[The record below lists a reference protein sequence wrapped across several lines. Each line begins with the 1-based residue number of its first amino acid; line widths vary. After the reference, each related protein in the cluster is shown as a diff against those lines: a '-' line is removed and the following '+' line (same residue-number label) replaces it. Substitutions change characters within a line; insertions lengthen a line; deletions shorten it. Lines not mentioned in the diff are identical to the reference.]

1 VPGPDHSPLP
11 LVAVLLGPEES
22 LSPAQVAGAA
32 DGVARLLFVLDSGD
46 TSDSAAVLHTVA
58 EALAPTVVVDFGDP
72 AACLAAVDG
81 VAAVTTFTDRLCG
94 VTARLRAGVTGTSG
108 PLPPW
113 GHKDVQRRLLRDA
126 GVSRVRS
133 ARVDGPGELR
143 EFADSAGLPIVVKPV
158 GGAASQDTWLLSG
171 EPDLHEFLRR
181 ADGGPPGQDMF
192 AEQFIV
198 GEPAPAPH
206 LADYVSAEIFRCGP
220 TIGPATGPGGGAVT
234 DLAVRAFVTD
244 RLVPAWPCRETGLV
258 LPSARPADRQ
268 EAIVAAAQRAI
279 DALGAG
285 DGVFHV
291 ELKPARPE
299 PEIIEVNGRLG
310 GFIARLVGYG
320 TGQDLGRAALNCA
333 LGRLPDLDLRW
344 DRCVLVLL
352 FQPPAR
358 ATEIVRAPSRREL
371 VRRPGVLAV
380 DQLHPAG
387 TSVDWRRGTNFPA
400 ALLWLAGDGHDEL
413 RARLLDVAEFLTEEF
428 TFAGPDGRTLAGSAW
443 LDLITD

>member
-1 VPGPDHSPLP
+1 VPSSDLPPPAGTEGDLP
-11 LVAVLLGPEES
+11 LVAVLVGPEES

-32 DGVARLLFVLDSGD
+32 DGVARLLFVLDRGD
-46 TSDSAAVLHTVA
+46 TSEAAAVLRTVA
-58 EALAPTVVVDFGDP
+58 EALAPTVVADFGDL
-72 AACLAAVDG
+72 AACVAAVGD
-81 VAAVTTFTDRLCG
+81 VAAVTTFTDRLCR
-94 VTARLRAGVTGTSG
+94 VAARLQAAITGASD

-133 ARVDGPGELR
+133 ARVDGPGALR
-143 EFADSAGLPIVVKPV
+143 AFVDSAGLPVVVKPV

-171 EPDLHEFLRR
+171 EPDLREFLRR
-181 ADGGPPGQDMF
+181 AGDGPPGQDMF
-192 AEQFIV
+192 AEQFIT
-198 GEPAPAPH
+198 GDPAPAAH
-206 LADYVSAEIFRCGP
+206 LADYVSAEIFRCA
-220 TIGPATGPGGGAVT
+220 PATGPTAE
-234 DLAVRAFVTD
+234 AEVRAFVTD

-258 LPSARPADRQ
+258 LPSARLPGEQ
-268 EAIVAAAQRAI
+268 ETVIATAQRAL
-279 DALGAG
+279 DALGAA

-291 ELKPARPE
+291 ELKPARPA

-333 LGRLPDLDLRW
+333 LGHLPDLDLKW

-358 ATEIVRAPSRREL
+358 AAGIIRAPSRREL
-371 VRRPGVLAV
+371 ARRPGVLAV
-380 DQLHPAG
+380 DQLHAAG

-413 RARLLDVAEFLTEEF
+413 RARLLDVAAFLTEEF
-428 TFAGPDGRTLAGSAW
+428 VFAGPDGDTLAGSVW

>member
-1 VPGPDHSPLP
+1 
-11 LVAVLLGPEES
+11 
-22 LSPAQVAGAA
+22 
-32 DGVARLLFVLDSGD
+32 
-46 TSDSAAVLHTVA
+46 
-58 EALAPTVVVDFGDP
+58 
-72 AACLAAVDG
+72 
-81 VAAVTTFTDRLCG
+81 TFTDRLCG
-94 VTARLRAGVTGTSG
+94 VAARLQAGITGASG

-133 ARVDGPGELR
+133 ARVDGPDALR
-143 EFADSAGLPIVVKPV
+143 AFVASAGLPVVVKPV
-158 GGAASQDTWLLSG
+158 GGAASQDTWLLGG
-171 EPDLHEFLRR
+171 EPDLGEFLQR
-181 ADGGPPGQDMF
+181 AGDRPPGQDMF
-192 AEQFIV
+192 AEQFIT

-220 TIGPATGPGGGAVT
+220 ATGAAVGSAAGPVTGSVAGLATGSVSGRAT

-258 LPSARPADRQ
+258 LPSARTADRQ
-268 EAIVAAAQRAI
+268 EAVIATAQRAL
-279 DALGAG
+279 DALGAA

-291 ELKPARPE
+291 ELKPARPA

-344 DRCVLVLL
+344 GRCVLVLL

-358 ATEIVRAPSRREL
+358 AVGIIRAPSRREL
-371 VRRPGVLAV
+371 ARRPGVLAG
-380 DQLHPAG
+380 DQLHAAG

-400 ALLWLAGDGHDEL
+400 AMLWLAGDGHDEL
-413 RARLLDVAEFLTEEF
+413 RARLLDVAAFLTEEF
-428 TFAGPDGRTLAGSAW
+428 AFAGPDGRTLSDSAW